1 VSQPSDPSPAE
12 ALALSAEAARMGVVL
27 EFAQAE
33 RLLQLLDLL
42 SEWNGRINLT
52 AIRTRGDMIQKHLLD
67 SLSVQPFV
75 RGPIVVDVGTGAGFP
90 GLPLALLNP
99 GIHFVLID
107 GTAKKIGFVRAAA
120 AALGLGNVEALHV
133 RAEDYRP
140 AEKAASVVSRA
151 LGSLALFAARA
162 GHLVAPHGE
171 LLAMKGRVPAE
182 EVAELKAGW
191 TVAGIEK
198 LTVPGLD
205 QERCL
210 VRLVR
215 RR

>member
-1 VSQPSDPSPAE
+1 MAPPSEPSSAE
-12 ALALSAEAARMGVVL
+12 ALSLATEAARMGVAL
-27 EFAQAE
+27 ELAQAG
-33 RLLQLLDLL
+33 RLLHLLDLL
-42 SEWNGRINLT
+42 SEWNGRVNLT
-52 AIRTRGDMIQKHLLD
+52 AIRARGDMIQKHLLD

-99 GIHFVLID
+99 DMHFVLID
-107 GTAKKIGFVRAAA
+107 GTAKKIAFVRAAA
-120 AALGLGNVEALHV
+120 AELGLANVEALHV

-140 AEKAASVVSRA
+140 TDKATSVVSRA
-151 LGSLALFAARA
+151 LGSLLLFATRA

-171 LLAMKGRVPAE
+171 LLAMKGREPAE
-182 EVAELKAGW
+182 EIAELKAGW

-198 LTVPGLD
+198 LTVPGLA

>member
-1 VSQPSDPSPAE
+1 MSQASSPSSAE
-12 ALALSAEAARMGVVL
+12 ALSLSTEAARMGVAL
-27 EFAQAE
+27 DLGQAA
-33 RLLQLLDLL
+33 RLLHLLDLL
-42 SEWNGRINLT
+42 SEWNARINLT
-52 AIRTRGDMIQKHLLD
+52 AIRSRGDMIQKHLLD

-75 RGPIVVDVGTGAGFP
+75 RGPIVIDVGTGAGFP

-99 GIHFVLID
+99 DLHFVLID
-107 GTAKKIGFVRAAA
+107 GTAKKIGFVRLAA
-120 AALGLGNVEALHV
+120 AALGLTNVEALHV

-140 AEKAASVVSRA
+140 EAKAASVVSRA
-151 LGSLALFAARA
+151 LGSLLLFATRA

-171 LLAMKGRVPAE
+171 LLAMKGREPAE
-182 EVAELKAGW
+182 EIAELKAGW

-198 LTVPGLD
+198 LSVPGLD

-215 RR
+215 GR

>member
-1 VSQPSDPSPAE
+1 VSAAPHEPSAQ
-12 ALALSAEAARMGVVL
+12 ALSLVAEAARMGVPL
-27 EFAQAE
+27 DAAQAR
-33 RLLQLLDLL
+33 RLLHLLDLL
-42 SEWNGRINLT
+42 GEWNERINLT
-52 AIRTRGDMIQKHLLD
+52 AIRTRGEMILKHLLD

-75 RGPIVVDVGTGAGFP
+75 RGPLVVDVGTGAGFP

-99 GIHFVLID
+99 DVRFVLID
-107 GTAKKIGFVRAAA
+107 GTAKKIAFVRAAA
-120 AALGLGNVEALHV
+120 EALGLANVEPMHV

-140 AEKAASVVSRA
+140 AERASSVVSRA
-151 LGSLALFAARA
+151 LGSLDLFATRA
-162 GHLVAPHGE
+162 GHLLGPGGE
-171 LLAMKGRVPAE
+171 LLAMKGRVPHE
-182 EVAELKAGW
+182 EIAALKPAW
-191 TVAGIEK
+191 TVAGVEK